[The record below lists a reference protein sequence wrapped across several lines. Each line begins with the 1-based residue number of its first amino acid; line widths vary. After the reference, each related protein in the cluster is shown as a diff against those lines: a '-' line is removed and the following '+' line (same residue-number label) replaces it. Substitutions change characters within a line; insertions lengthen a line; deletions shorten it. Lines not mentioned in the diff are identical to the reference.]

1 MAGSLCTSKN
11 ELLPLLQLLRL
22 ECAAGSRNFRHG
34 AFFPARFYVRDE
46 QLRRVLQPYFAKTPQ
61 SSSAIVFPRYPDTR
75 SFMKG
80 ITLTKSTPGIPVP
93 VLAGFAVLC
102 WAIALLVSLTPMW
115 KQVELRLLD
124 SMMVASAPN
133 KSAFPITVV
142 GIDEASFSEL
152 GLQWPWPRRLHA
164 ELVDRLAAAGAA
176 IIVFDIVFAE
186 PSNKEDDKRFADS
199 IRRAGNVVLAAD
211 RVYRESSSVR
221 QWLRLDPL
229 KSFTDAGAQVG
240 LATVALD
247 PDLVIRQIPESGDA
261 LWRTVVVRLNRE
273 HPEIMPNLGSS
284 SGSLIRYVG
293 GDHTFPYVSYHEVVK
308 PTGSIP
314 ADFFKDQVVIIGR
327 DIKASPDVESA
338 QADLFATPFLAST
351 GWLTPGAEVHAN
363 IIETT
368 LANNSITRLSGAA
381 MAALL
386 ALVAAACATVMR
398 RWRPL
403 WDMLG
408 GVVIATVIAAAVWG
422 VFLKWNLWVLAGSSL
437 AIIPLM
443 YVSLG
448 GWSYVTEQL
457 RRKEITRVFSL
468 YVTPQVVNYLIAHP
482 ERINLG
488 GERRKITLLFTDLAG
503 FTTFSEA
510 LSPEQVTYVLNRHF
524 TDMTD
529 ILLEHQGT
537 LVQFIGD
544 AIMAFWG
551 APLDDDDQAYHAVAT
566 AIAMQKAMAVLR
578 EELAKENLPQ
588 IRMRIGIHSGSAVVG
603 NLGSAKRFGYTAVGD
618 DVNLAA
624 RLEGINKLYGTG
636 IMLSSDTARQV
647 RERIALRPVDRVIV
661 KGKSQA
667 VEVFTPCENPMVV
680 EFTEQ
685 AIRLF
690 RSQDWDAAEAC
701 LQELLAIEPKDGI
714 AELYLKRIAAF
725 RIAPPPAKWDGAMEL
740 EKL

>member
-1 MAGSLCTSKN
+1 MNGVS
-11 ELLPLLQLLRL
+11 
-22 ECAAGSRNFRHG
+22 
-34 AFFPARFYVRDE
+34 
-46 QLRRVLQPYFAKTPQ
+46 
-61 SSSAIVFPRYPDTR
+61 
-75 SFMKG
+75 
-80 ITLTKSTPGIPVP
+80 LTKNTPGVP
-93 VLAGFAVLC
+93 TLVLAVIAVLC
-102 WAIALLVSLTPMW
+102 WIIALLVLLTPAW
-115 KQVELRLLD
+115 KQIELRLLD

-164 ELVDRLAAAGAA
+164 ELIDRLAAAGAA

-229 KSFTDAGAQVG
+229 KPFTDAGAQVG

-261 LWRTVVVRLNRE
+261 LWRTVVVRLIRE
-273 HPEIMPNLGSS
+273 HPEITPNLGISP
-284 SGSLIRYVG
+284 GSLIRYAG
-293 GDHTFPYVSYHEVVK
+293 GDHTFPYVSYHEIVK

-314 ADFFKDQVVIIGR
+314 ADFFKDQVVVIGR

-351 GWLTPGAEVHAN
+351 GWLMPGAEVHAN
-363 IIETT
+363 IIETA
-368 LANNSITRLSGAA
+368 LGRNAITRLPNGAVA
-381 MAALL
+381 VLL
-386 ALVAAACATVMR
+386 ALVAAASAAAMR

-403 WDMLG
+403 WSALF
-408 GVVIATVIAAAVWG
+408 GVAFAAVIAAAVWG
-422 VFLKWNLWVLAGSSL
+422 VFLKWNLWVPAGSSL

-443 YVSLG
+443 YVGLG
-448 GWSYVTEQL
+448 GWSYVTEQM

-468 YVTPQVVNYLIAHP
+468 YVTPQVVNYMIAHP

-503 FTTFSEA
+503 FTTFSEV
-510 LSPEQVTYVLNRHF
+510 LSPERVTYLLNRHF
-524 TDMTD
+524 TSMTD
-529 ILLEHQGT
+529 VVLEHEGT
-537 LVQFIGD
+537 VVQFIGD

-551 APLDDDDQAYHAVAT
+551 APLDDEDQAYHAVAT
-566 AIAMQKAMAVLR
+566 AIAMQKAMAALR
-578 EELAKENLPQ
+578 EDFAKENLPPIQ
-588 IRMRIGIHSGSAVVG
+588 MRIGIHSGSAVVG

-636 IMLSSDTARQV
+636 IMVSSDTARQI
-647 RERIALRPVDRVIV
+647 EGRIALRPVDRVIV

-667 VEVFTPCENPMVV
+667 VEVFTPCKNPTVV
-680 EFTEQ
+680 KLTEQ
-685 AIRLF
+685 AILLF
-690 RSQDWDAAEAC
+690 RNQEWDAAESC
-701 LQELLAIEPKDGI
+701 LRELLVIAQKDGI

-725 RIAPPPAKWDGAMEL
+725 RVTPPPVKWDGATEL

>member
-1 MAGSLCTSKN
+1 
-11 ELLPLLQLLRL
+11 
-22 ECAAGSRNFRHG
+22 
-34 AFFPARFYVRDE
+34 
-46 QLRRVLQPYFAKTPQ
+46 
-61 SSSAIVFPRYPDTR
+61 
-75 SFMKG
+75 MKG
-80 ITLTKSTPGIPVP
+80 ITLTKNAPSIPAR
-93 VLAGFAVLC
+93 VLGVFAVLC
-102 WAIALLVSLTPMW
+102 WAIAVLVSLTPAW
-115 KQVELRLLD
+115 KQLELKLLD
-124 SMMVASAPN
+124 SMTVASAPN

-164 ELVDRLAAAGAA
+164 ELIDRLAAAGAS

-229 KSFTDAGAQVG
+229 NSFTDAGAQVG

-247 PDLVIRQIPESGDA
+247 SDLVIRQIPESGDA
-261 LWRTVVVRLNRE
+261 LWRTVVVRLVRE
-273 HPEIMPNLGSS
+273 HPEITPNLGISP
-284 SGSLIRYVG
+284 GSLIRYAG
-293 GDHTFPYVSYHEVVK
+293 SDHTFPYVSYHEIVK

-327 DIKASPDVESA
+327 DVKASPDVESA
-338 QADLFATPFLAST
+338 QADIFATPFLAST

-363 IIETT
+363 IIETA
-368 LANNSITRLSGAA
+368 LGNNTITRLHGGTVAV
-381 MAALL
+381 LL
-386 ALVAAACATVMR
+386 ALIAAVSAIAMR
-398 RWRPL
+398 HWRPFWSAL
-403 WDMLG
+403 F
-408 GVVIATVIAAAVWG
+408 GVVIVGIIGAAVWG
-422 VFLKWNLWVLAGSSL
+422 AFLKWNLWVPAGASL
-437 AIIPLM
+437 TIISLM

-448 GWSYVTEQL
+448 GWSYFTEQA
-457 RRKEITRVFSL
+457 RRQEITRTFSL

-488 GERRKITLLFTDLAG
+488 GERREITLMFTDLAG
-503 FTTFSEA
+503 FTTFSEV
-510 LSPEQVTYVLNRHF
+510 LSPERVTYLLNRHF

-529 ILLEHQGT
+529 IILEHEGT

-566 AIAMQKAMAVLR
+566 AIAMQKAMAGLQ
-578 EELAKENLPQ
+578 EDFAKEGLPPTH
-588 IRMRIGIHSGSAVVG
+588 MRIGIHCGSAVVG

-636 IMLSSDTARQV
+636 IMVSSDAARKI
-647 RERIALRPVDRVIV
+647 EGRIALRPVDRVIV

-667 VEVFTPCENPMVV
+667 VEVFTPCENPTIV
-680 EFTEQ
+680 ELTEQ

-690 RSQDWDAAEAC
+690 RNQEWDASE
-701 LQELLAIEPKDGI
+701 LNLRELLAIAPEDGI
-714 AELYLKRIAAF
+714 AGLYLKRIVAF
-725 RIAPPPAKWDGAMEL
+725 RNAPPPVDWDGAIEL

>member
-1 MAGSLCTSKN
+1 
-11 ELLPLLQLLRL
+11 
-22 ECAAGSRNFRHG
+22 
-34 AFFPARFYVRDE
+34 
-46 QLRRVLQPYFAKTPQ
+46 
-61 SSSAIVFPRYPDTR
+61 
-75 SFMKG
+75 MKG
-80 ITLTKSTPGIPVP
+80 TTLTKSTPSVP
-93 VLAGFAVLC
+93 AMVLAVFVILC
-102 WAIALLVSLTPMW
+102 WAIAQLVSLTPVW
-115 KQVELRLLD
+115 KQIEFRLLD
-124 SMMVASAPN
+124 SMIVAAAPD

-142 GIDEASFSEL
+142 GIDEASFAEL
-152 GLQWPWPRRLHA
+152 KLQWPWPRRLHA

-186 PSNKEDDKRFADS
+186 PSNKEDDNRLADS
-199 IRRAGNVVLAAD
+199 IRSAGNVVLAAD

-221 QWLRLDPL
+221 QWLRLDPYPA
-229 KSFTDAGAQVG
+229 FTDAGAQVG

-247 PDLVIRQIPESGDA
+247 ADLVIRQIPESGDA
-261 LWRTVVVRLNRE
+261 LWRMVVARLMQQY
-273 HPEIMPNLGSS
+273 PEITPNLGISP
-284 SGSLIRYVG
+284 GSLIRYAG
-293 GDHTFPYVSYHEVVK
+293 GDHTFPYVSYHEIVK

-314 ADFFKDQVVIIGR
+314 ADFFRDQVVIVGR

-351 GWLTPGAEVHAN
+351 GWLMPGAEVHAN
-363 IIETT
+363 IIETV
-368 LANNSITRLSGAA
+368 LGNNSITRLSGSA

-386 ALVAAACATVMR
+386 ALVAAACAIAMR

-403 WDMLG
+403 LSALG
-408 GVVIATVIAAAVWG
+408 CAVIAAMIAAAVWG
-422 VFLKWNLWVLAGSSL
+422 VFLKWNLWVPVGSSL

-443 YVSLG
+443 YVGLG
-448 GWSYVTEQL
+448 GWSYVTEQM

-488 GERRKITLLFTDLAG
+488 GERRDITLLFTDLAG

-524 TDMTD
+524 TGMTD

-551 APLDDDDQAYHAVAT
+551 APLEDDDQAYHAVAT
-566 AIAMQKAMAVLR
+566 AIAMQKAMATLR
-578 EELAKENLPQ
+578 EELAKEDLPQ

-636 IMLSSDTARQV
+636 IMMSSDTARQV
-647 RERIALRPVDRVIV
+647 EGRIALRPVDRVIV

-667 VEVFTPCENPMVV
+667 VEVFTPCENVKV
-680 EFTEQ
+680 ADLTEQ
-685 AIRLF
+685 AIHLF
-690 RSQDWDAAEAC
+690 RSQEWDAAEARF
-701 LQELLAIEPKDGI
+701 QELLAIEPKDGI

-725 RIAPPPAKWDGAMEL
+725 RITPPPANWDGAMEL